1 MLTQGIPVACAPP
14 AEADNAMTTP
24 QATPVHWP
32 TEIRLSEDR
41 GTLRVTFDDGKD
53 FTLTAELL
61 RVESPSAEVQGH
73 APHEKKTLAGKR
85 HVRITGV
92 EPVGNYALRIVFGD
106 GHDTGIYPWSTL
118 YRYGVEQEQMMAAYI
133 KALEDKGLTRG

>member
-1 MLTQGIPVACAPP
+1 
-14 AEADNAMTTP
+14 MTTP
-24 QATPVHWP
+24 QATPVRWP

-41 GTLRVTFDDGKD
+41 GTLRVAFDDGQN

-73 APHEKKTLAGKR
+73 ARHEKKTLAGKR
-85 HVRITGV
+85 HVRISKV
-92 EPVGNYALRIVFGD
+92 EPVGNYALRIVFSD

-118 YRYGVEQEQMMAAYI
+118 YRYGVEQEQMMATYL
-133 KALEDKGLTRG
+133 KALEEKGLSRG